1 MDNIKEFLYI
11 IPVPVLKDAFTILIS
26 ILSLVQQAQ
35 DFKEQLQVLTTC
47 TATLLKTL
55 DKQYR
60 TGQLTKESTFHELQ
74 DLHKFGAMF
83 LLQ

>member
-1 MDNIKEFLYI
+1 MDNIQEFLNV

-35 DFKEQLQVLTTC
+35 DFKEQLQVLATC

-55 DKQYR
+55 DMQYR
-60 TGQLTKESTFHELQ
+60 TGQLTEESTFYQLQ
-74 DLHKFGAMF
+74 DLHKFGAVS